1 MKKRYIFIILGAV
14 GIICLVAWFSILTTV
29 VQNLLASRESK
40 DPVAVDLTLCDE
52 DASGLCIVTFGA
64 DNQNL
69 MVIHFQLPNEDY
81 PAFYVKATNRGTTN
95 MYSCEVDKV
104 EAVDKTRVDKAE
116 TDETKVIGTAPNR
129 AYCTGVRTPLGE
141 TIDIEVYT
149 IDKDKLIARGTFLVS
164 AIAVVTPI
172 SQPTSTLSGEE
183 TPIFVPSPTED
194 IVPTFSEFTPS
205 PTQGELTPTPTPT
218 LDTGYPNE

>member
-14 GIICLVAWFSILTTV
+14 GIIFLIAWFSVLTMFV
-29 VQNLLASRESK
+29 RNFLESRESK
-40 DPVAVDLTLCDE
+40 DPVAVDLTLCDQ
-52 DASGLCIVTFGA
+52 DASDLCVVTFGA
-64 DNQNL
+64 DSQNL
-69 MVIHFQLPNEDY
+69 MVIHFQLPNEGY
-81 PAFYVKATNRGTTN
+81 PEFYAKATNRGKTN
-95 MYSCEVDKV
+95 LYSCEVDEV
-104 EAVDKTRVDKAE
+104 EAVDEPWVDKAE
-116 TDETKVIGTAPNR
+116 TDETKVIETAPTR
-129 AYCTGVRTPLGE
+129 VYCTGVRTPLGE

-183 TPIFVPSPTED
+183 TPTFVPSPTED

>member
-52 DASGLCIVTFGA
+52 DASGLCVVTFGA

-69 MVIHFQLPNEDY
+69 MVIHFQLPDEDY
-81 PAFYVKATNRGTTN
+81 PRFYVKATNRGATN
-95 MYSCEVDKV
+95 MYSCE
-104 EAVDKTRVDKAE
+104 
-116 TDETKVIGTAPNR
+116 TAKSTPTIV
-129 AYCTGVRTPLGE
+129 YCSGVRTPLGE

-149 IDKDKLIARGTFLVS
+149 IDKDRLIARGTFLVS